1 MVGLFLRL
9 SLRHEQLRQH
19 PGNDRCPTQ
28 HKTCNPQRQK
38 DPGPTD
44 QPTIIPG
51 QLGPTHGYTE
61 PWRFVVYSADA
72 VQQFCHQHA
81 EMYKDNTPPEKFN
94 PAKYQKQQHNGD
106 KTSHIIAVYMQ
117 RGNNPNITALE
128 ETCATAAAVQ
138 NILLGAEALGISIL
152 WSTGGAVLQPAM
164 KDYLGLDEED
174 RMIGLLYM
182 GYTDEPASPGR
193 RTPIEAKTKWI
204 NNITKS

>member
-1 MVGLFLRL
+1 MNNFDNLRETISARRSIKPATLNGKKIPDQQINQLL
-9 SLRHEQLRQH
+9 SLA
-19 PGNDRCPTQ
+19 NWA
-28 HKTCNPQRQK
+28 
-38 DPGPTD
+38 
-44 QPTIIPG
+44 
-51 QLGPTHGYTE
+51 PTHGYTE
-61 PWRFVVYSADA
+61 PWRFVVYSGDA

-174 RMIGLLYM
+174 LVIGLLYM
-182 GYTDEPASPGR
+182 GYTDEPATPGK

-204 NNITKS
+204 NNI

>member
-1 MVGLFLRL
+1 MNNFDNIQEAIAARRSIKPATLNGKKIPDQQITQLL
-9 SLRHEQLRQH
+9 SLA
-19 PGNDRCPTQ
+19 NWA
-28 HKTCNPQRQK
+28 
-38 DPGPTD
+38 
-44 QPTIIPG
+44 
-51 QLGPTHGYTE
+51 PTHGYTE
-61 PWRFVVYSADA
+61 PWRFVVYSGDA

-128 ETCATAAAVQ
+128 EICATAAAVQ
-138 NILLGAEALGISIL
+138 NILLGAEALGIGVL

-164 KDYLGLDEED
+164 KEYLGLDEED
-174 RMIGLLYM
+174 LMIGLLYM
-182 GYTDEPASPGR
+182 GYTDEPATPGR

-204 NNITKS
+204 NNLT

>member
-1 MVGLFLRL
+1 MNNFDNLRETISARRSIKPATLNGKKIPDQQINQLL
-9 SLRHEQLRQH
+9 SLA
-19 PGNDRCPTQ
+19 NWA
-28 HKTCNPQRQK
+28 
-38 DPGPTD
+38 
-44 QPTIIPG
+44 
-51 QLGPTHGYTE
+51 PTHGYTE
-61 PWRFVVYSADA
+61 PWRFVVYSGDA

-174 RMIGLLYM
+174 LVIGLLYM
-182 GYTDEPASPGR
+182 GYTDEPATPGK

-204 NNITKS
+204 NNITQS

>member
-1 MVGLFLRL
+1 MNNFDKIQETIAARRSIKPATLNGKKIPDQQITQLL
-9 SLRHEQLRQH
+9 SLASWA
-19 PGNDRCPTQ
+19 
-28 HKTCNPQRQK
+28 
-38 DPGPTD
+38 
-44 QPTIIPG
+44 
-51 QLGPTHGYTE
+51 PTHGYTE
-61 PWRFVVYSADA
+61 PWRFVVYSGDA

-128 ETCATAAAVQ
+128 EICATSAAVQ
-138 NILLGAEALGISIL
+138 NILLGAEALGIGVL

-164 KDYLGLDEED
+164 KEYLGLDTED
-174 RMIGLLYM
+174 LMIGLLYM
-182 GYTDEPASPGR
+182 GYTDEPATPGR

-204 NNITKS
+204 NNIT

>member
-1 MVGLFLRL
+1 MNNFDNIRETIAARRSIKPATLNGKKIPDQQINQLL
-9 SLRHEQLRQH
+9 SLA
-19 PGNDRCPTQ
+19 NWA
-28 HKTCNPQRQK
+28 
-38 DPGPTD
+38 
-44 QPTIIPG
+44 
-51 QLGPTHGYTE
+51 PTHGYTE
-61 PWRFVVYSADA
+61 PWRFVVYSGDA

-174 RMIGLLYM
+174 LMIGLLYM

-204 NNITKS
+204 NNITQS

>member
-1 MVGLFLRL
+1 MNNFDKIQETIAARRSIKPATLNGKKIPDQQITQLL
-9 SLRHEQLRQH
+9 SLASWA
-19 PGNDRCPTQ
+19 
-28 HKTCNPQRQK
+28 
-38 DPGPTD
+38 
-44 QPTIIPG
+44 
-51 QLGPTHGYTE
+51 PTHGYTE
-61 PWRFVVYSADA
+61 PWRFVVYSGDA

-128 ETCATAAAVQ
+128 EICATSAAVQ
-138 NILLGAEALGISIL
+138 NILLGAEALGIGVL

-164 KDYLGLDEED
+164 KEYLGLDTED
-174 RMIGLLYM
+174 LMIGLLYM
-182 GYTDEPASPGR
+182 GYTDEPATPGR

-204 NNITKS
+204 NNITQP

>member
-1 MVGLFLRL
+1 MNNFDNIQETITARRSIKPATLNGKKIPDQQVNQLL
-9 SLRHEQLRQH
+9 SLA
-19 PGNDRCPTQ
+19 NWA
-28 HKTCNPQRQK
+28 
-38 DPGPTD
+38 
-44 QPTIIPG
+44 
-51 QLGPTHGYTE
+51 PTHGYTE
-61 PWRFVVYSADA
+61 PWRFVVYSGDA

-128 ETCATAAAVQ
+128 EICATAAAVQ
-138 NILLGAEALGISIL
+138 NILLGAEALGIGIL

-164 KDYLGLDEED
+164 KEYLGLDEED
-174 RMIGLLYM
+174 LMIGLLYM
-182 GYTDEPASPGR
+182 GYTDEPATPGR

-204 NNITKS
+204 NTITQP